1 MSSSVQKKTFDILL
15 YASKFKECF
24 SFFLFLIRS
33 SGGGAFNGSP
43 NSPRMAYNED
53 ELFCLSVAQTLR
65 RLPLMRRS
73 MAKVQILQLI
83 HDTEFGHS

>member
-1 MSSSVQKKTFDILL
+1 MRLTLWNFII
-15 YASKFKECF
+15 
-24 SFFLFLIRS
+24 LFLIRS
-33 SGGGAFNGSP
+33 SGAFNGSP

-73 MAKVQILQLI
+73 LAKVQILQLI

>member
-1 MSSSVQKKTFDILL
+1 
-15 YASKFKECF
+15 
-24 SFFLFLIRS
+24 
-33 SGGGAFNGSP
+33 
-43 NSPRMAYNED
+43 MAYNED

-73 MAKVQILQLI
+73 LAKVQILQLI